1 MGYFSNFESEY
12 QVFYEDHSIVSYKQE
27 LLWRVEELQEYI
39 EILKAKGT
47 VYSGSSCYTTED
59 LRYMLPQYF
68 HTIFD
73 VEKAIE
79 LAVEELKITYGIDLY
94 PDPVEEPGVDEI
106 TENQTTFFLILPGIP
121 LPTAT

>member
-1 MGYFSNFESEY
+1 M
-12 QVFYEDHSIVSYKQE
+12 SYLRTHFRE
-27 LLWRVEELQEYI
+27 H
-39 EILKAKGT
+39 
-47 VYSGSSCYTTED
+47 

-94 PDPVEEPGVDEI
+94 PEPVEEPGVDEI
-106 TENQTTFFLILPGIP
+106 TENQMTFFLILPGIQ